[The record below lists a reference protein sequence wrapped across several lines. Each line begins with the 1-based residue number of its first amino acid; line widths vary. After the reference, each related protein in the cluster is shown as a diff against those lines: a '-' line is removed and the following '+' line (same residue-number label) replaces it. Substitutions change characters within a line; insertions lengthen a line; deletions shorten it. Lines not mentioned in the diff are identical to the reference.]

1 MSMSVLTIL
10 TTVNTS
16 VLTHVAPSP
25 VPATMTSHSQ
35 LMDGHVNVE
44 PILLQEG
51 VSSTRQVGPMAIH
64 KEIFNV
70 NG

>member
-1 MSMSVLTIL
+1 
-10 TTVNTS
+10 
-16 VLTHVAPSP
+16 
-25 VPATMTSHSQ
+25 
-35 LMDGHVNVE
+35 MDGHVNVE